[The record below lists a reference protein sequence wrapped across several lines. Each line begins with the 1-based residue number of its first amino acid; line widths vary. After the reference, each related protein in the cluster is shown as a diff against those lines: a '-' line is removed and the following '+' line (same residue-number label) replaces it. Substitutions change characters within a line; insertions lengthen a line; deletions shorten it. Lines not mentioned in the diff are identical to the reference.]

1 MLLTLLLPP
10 TLPLPRLSCRADS
23 LLLTSEAWEG
33 GDSADSVLLTS
44 LGAGDILPA
53 VLESGVGS
61 RSCVKE
67 NPFCKGNSL
76 LKGGKE
82 EEEESGRDTESHLEA
97 LDAGLATIPESSEAA
112 RLRASPPGFSV
123 VSSGTGAR
131 LSSRH
136 SSSDSG
142 GAGGNEGGGD
152 GGSASSGSNLRRV
165 GTGGGL
171 EDPAPPVPTL
181 PPALLVT
188 TVSECLSVAEA
199 PLRVLWRAASAS
211 GRSEV
216 RAVTVEEE
224 VVVVEVVGL
233 PIDDSSDELL
243 YS

>member
-10 TLPLPRLSCRADS
+10 TLPLPKLNCRADS

-33 GDSADSVLLTS
+33 GESADSVLLTS

-61 RSCVKE
+61 KSCVKE

-82 EEEESGRDTESHLEA
+82 DEEDSGRDTESDLEA
-97 LDAGLATIPESSEAA
+97 LEAGLATMPESSEAA
-112 RLRASPPGFSV
+112 RLRASPPGFRV
-123 VSSGTGAR
+123 VSSGTGGK

-142 GAGGNEGGGD
+142 GAGGDDDEGD
-152 GGSASSGSNLRRV
+152 GGSASSDSSLRRV

-171 EDPAPPVPTL
+171 EDPAPPVLVVPLTL
-181 PPALLVT
+181 QGMTA
-188 TVSECLSVAEA
+188 SECFSDTEA

-211 GRSEV
+211 GRSEA

-224 VVVVEVVGL
+224 VVVVDVVGL
-233 PIDDSSDELL
+233 PMDDSSEELL